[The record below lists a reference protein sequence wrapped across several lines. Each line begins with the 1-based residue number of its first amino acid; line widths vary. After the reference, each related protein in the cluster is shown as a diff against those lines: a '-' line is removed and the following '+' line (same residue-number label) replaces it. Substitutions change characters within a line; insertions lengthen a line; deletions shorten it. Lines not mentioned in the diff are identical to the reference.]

1 MIFLNVIFQ
10 ISFSIVTF
18 TTFSTDVRSNIFM
31 NFIHVILQIMLLE
44 IKFFT
49 FRTRISFYWMD
60 ILIVIVQIFFSK
72 ETLITRLAFKGLDVL
87 MSLIHMVLQIILMP
101 VRSFT
106 FSAQIFFQWTFF
118 PMSFY
123 HMIFQGRLLD
133 KTLTEPN
140 VPLHL
145 YINIKLNRFCKL
157 ILSNQI
163 FNLEEDNW
171 ENGIETETD
180 DLIYFASYRKLVNKI
195 LSIPLIFVLPNLL
208 RPFLN
213 VE

>member
-1 MIFLNVIFQ
+1 MIFQ
-10 ISFSIVTF
+10 ISFSIETF
-18 TTFSTDVRSNIFM
+18 TTFLTDVRSNIFM
-31 NFIHVILQIMLLE
+31 NFIHVMLQIMLIE

-49 FRTRISFYWMD
+49 FRARISFYWMD

-72 ETLITRLAFKGLDVL
+72 ETLITRLAFKGLDVV
-87 MSLIHMVLQIILMP
+87 MSLIHMVFQIILMP
-101 VRSFT
+101 VRSFA

-163 FNLEEDNW
+163 FNLKNNW
-171 ENGIETETD
+171 ENGIERETD
-180 DLIYFASYRKLVNKI
+180 DLIYFASYRKLVSKI

>member
-1 MIFLNVIFQ
+1 M
-10 ISFSIVTF
+10 S
-18 TTFSTDVRSNIFM
+18 
-31 NFIHVILQIMLLE
+31 FIHVMLQIMLIE

-49 FRTRISFYWMD
+49 FRARISFYWMD

-87 MSLIHMVLQIILMP
+87 MSLIHMVFQIILMP

-157 ILSNQI
+157 TLSNQI
-163 FNLEEDNW
+163 FNLENNW
-171 ENGIETETD
+171 ENGIERETD

-195 LSIPLIFVLPNLL
+195 LSIPLIFVHPNLL

>member
-1 MIFLNVIFQ
+1 MIFQ
-10 ISFSIVTF
+10 ISFSIETF
-18 TTFSTDVRSNIFM
+18 TTLSTDVRSNMFM
-31 NFIHVILQIMLLE
+31 NFIHVTLQIMLLE

-49 FRTRISFYWMD
+49 FRARISFYWMD

-87 MSLIHMVLQIILMP
+87 MSLIHMVFQIILIP
-101 VRSFT
+101 VRSFA

-123 HMIFQGRLLD
+123 HMIFQRRLLD
-133 KTLTEPN
+133 KTMTEPN

-145 YINIKLNRFCKL
+145 YINIKLNQFCKL

-163 FNLEEDNW
+163 FNLENNW
-171 ENGIETETD
+171 ENGIERETD

>member
-1 MIFLNVIFQ
+1 MIFQ
-10 ISFSIVTF
+10 ISFSIETF
-18 TTFSTDVRSNIFM
+18 TTLSTDVRSNMFM
-31 NFIHVILQIMLLE
+31 NLIHVTLQIMLLE

-49 FRTRISFYWMD
+49 FRARISFYWMD

-87 MSLIHMVLQIILMP
+87 MSLIHMVFQIILIP
-101 VRSFT
+101 VRSFA

-123 HMIFQGRLLD
+123 HMIFQRRLLD
-133 KTLTEPN
+133 KTMTEPN

-145 YINIKLNRFCKL
+145 YINIKLNQFCKL

-163 FNLEEDNW
+163 FNLENNW
-171 ENGIETETD
+171 ENGIERETD